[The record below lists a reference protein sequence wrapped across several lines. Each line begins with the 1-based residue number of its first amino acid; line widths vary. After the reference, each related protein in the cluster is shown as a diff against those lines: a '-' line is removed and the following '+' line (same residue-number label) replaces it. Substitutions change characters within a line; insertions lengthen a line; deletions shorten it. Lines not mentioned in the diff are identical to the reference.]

1 MQTQEPRPLVV
12 TLIPETP
19 TPQTTVAD
27 VIVGALGIT
36 GVLMVIALVAG
47 VLMAV
52 VRVRWNRSHPAE
64 DDHLPPVSPLIN
76 SGDGPRSSPGR

>member
-1 MQTQEPRPLVV
+1 MQAQEPRPLIV

-27 VIVGALGIT
+27 VIVGSLGIT
-36 GVLMVIALVAG
+36 GVLVAIALVAG

-52 VRVRWNRSHPAE
+52 VRVRWNQLHPAE
-64 DDHLPPVSPLIN
+64 DDHLPPVSPLVR
-76 SGDGPRSSPGR
+76 SGDGPRSSQGQ